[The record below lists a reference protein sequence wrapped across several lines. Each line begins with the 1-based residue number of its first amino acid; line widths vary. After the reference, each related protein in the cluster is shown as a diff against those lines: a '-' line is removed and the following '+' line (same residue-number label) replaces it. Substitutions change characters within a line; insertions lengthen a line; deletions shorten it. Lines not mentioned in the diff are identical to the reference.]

1 MTQIDARIQINM
13 LIERKLY
20 STGLKFCD
28 VLLENNFE
36 GLTRE
41 QYEKLQ
47 REKGFYN
54 FIMKKRFIIAK
65 DIFKEYKVPV

>member
-1 MTQIDARIQINM
+1 M

-28 VLLENNFE
+28 LLLENNFD
-36 GLTRE
+36 GMTRE
-41 QYEKLQ
+41 QYDKLQ

-54 FIMKKRFIIAK
+54 FIIKHRYKIAK
-65 DIFKEYKVPV
+65 EIFKEYKVPL